1 MKFGFI
7 SDCYFALEKSEHDPN
22 IFIGIF
28 SEGFVFRFP
37 DKCGAAAL
45 RPVAA
50 VLSATWLTQKL
61 TLHQQG

>member
-1 MKFGFI
+1 VESK
-7 SDCYFALEKSEHDPN
+7 KSEHDLN
-22 IFIGIF
+22 IFSGIF
-28 SEGFVFRFP
+28 SEGFVFSFP

-45 RPVAA
+45 RPVAP